1 MRHLPD
7 EIRDLAAELLT
18 PAQHEA
24 WTLETRGITQRGIS
38 WHLDISRSAVLDR
51 LDAAHR
57 KLRKA
62 GVRQDLA
69 TGNYYLE
76 YQPDLPTMD
85 GANGQILEPPTPPAS
100 SNGRSQHP
108 PSSTP

>member
-18 PAQHEA
+18 PNQLEA

-76 YQPDLPTMD
+76 EP
-85 GANGQILEPPTPPAS
+85 NGQIQQPPSPPAS
-100 SNGRSQHP
+100 RNGRSQHP

>member
-1 MRHLPD
+1 MRN
-7 EIRDLAAELLT
+7 EIPRQVMLLAEELLT
-18 PAQHEA
+18 DRQMEVWILEA
-24 WTLETRGITQRGIS
+24 YGHPQRMIA
-38 WHLDISRSAVLDR
+38 WQLDISRSSVLDR

-76 YQPDLPTMD
+76 ENHDP
-85 GANGQILEPPTPPAS
+85 ANSG
-100 SNGRSQHP
+100 NGTR
-108 PSSTP
+108 

>member
-7 EIRDLAAELLT
+7 EIRDLALELLT

-62 GVRQDLA
+62 GVRQDLT

-76 YQPDLPTMD
+76 
-85 GANGQILEPPTPPAS
+85 EPPT
-100 SNGRSQHP
+100 NGKVH
-108 PSSTP
+108 

>member
-1 MRHLPD
+1 MRHMPD
-7 EIRDLAAELLT
+7 NIRALAAELLT
-18 PAQHEA
+18 EAQHEA

-76 YQPDLPTMD
+76 EN
-85 GANGQILEPPTPPAS
+85 NGPILEPPTQAVS
-100 SNGRSQHP
+100 RNGRSEHP
-108 PSSTP
+108 TRSPG